1 MTQACRALLERIKH
15 DREEEPAMESVM
27 RVHEAQKS
35 LDRGLET
42 LSLPRITHHDLRHYF
57 ATICIES
64 GVDIP
69 TFSKWARPQRRR
81 RPGHEGLW
89 PLAQRTLA
97 GGRQS
102 SVVCGMKGPLSSARG

>member
-42 LSLPRITHHDLRHYF
+42 LSLPRITHHDLRNEVQ
-57 ATICIES
+57 AAL
-64 GVDIP
+64 GVV
-69 TFSKWARPQRRR
+69 R
-81 RPGHEGLW
+81 RP
-89 PLAQRTLA
+89 RY
-97 GGRQS
+97 RSNSDS
-102 SVVCGMKGPLSSARG
+102 SRSYSKCGICVLP